1 MKQYIYYNK
10 FDQKQEPY
18 GKVEAQTKTEA
29 ILIAS
34 SIKQMSIENFI
45 KIFEVEEDG
54 KVQKPK

>member
-45 KIFEVEEDG
+45 KICEVEEDG
-54 KVQKPK
+54 RKV